1 LEFNWHPGI
10 GDPTIGGWVTVVLYF
25 LASVSCWKTAAIV
38 RVRDRDVESDSY
50 AWRAI
55 SISFFALGINKQL
68 DLQTALTE
76 LGRVIA
82 VEGGWYGQRQTVQ
95 VYFIIGVAIVCL
107 MAALTLLFWARRS
120 PVQTWFGIVGSTFVL
135 GYVLIRAAS
144 FHHIDRFI
152 DGRILGFKWNWVL
165 EMGGIVIVLLGSE
178 WRRAKLNTQPAAS
191 S

>member
-1 LEFNWHPGI
+1 
-10 GDPTIGGWVTVVLYF
+10 
-25 LASVSCWKTAAIV
+25 
-38 RVRDRDVESDSY
+38 
-50 AWRAI
+50 
-55 SISFFALGINKQL
+55 
-68 DLQTALTE
+68 
-76 LGRVIA
+76 
-82 VEGGWYGQRQTVQ
+82 VQ

-120 PVQTWFGIVGSTFVL
+120 PFQTWFGIVGSTLVL

-178 WRRAKLNTQPAAS
+178 WPSLNSTLNRLRAPKRSLKQRATRREGALP
-191 S
+191 